1 MFLDCEEA
9 VLAANVEI
17 SEDFIARRVSI
28 MKSSKQWVRGERGAV
43 NNKMCL

>member
-1 MFLDCEEA
+1 MFPDCEEA

-28 MKSSKQWVRGERGAV
+28 MKSSKQWVWWEKGVV
-43 NNKMCL
+43 NN